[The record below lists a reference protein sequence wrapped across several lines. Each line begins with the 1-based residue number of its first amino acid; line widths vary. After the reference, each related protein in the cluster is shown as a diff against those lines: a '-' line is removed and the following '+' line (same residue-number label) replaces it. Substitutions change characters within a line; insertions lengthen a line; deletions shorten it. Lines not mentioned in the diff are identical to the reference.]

1 MLGAETMTIQLSDS
15 EKLSNSFKLMM
26 SKVYKDSKAKPYETN
41 TVFFDSEEI
50 TGIEEANEMAL
61 EWASET
67 YPNNDCIVQTIQI
80 ESCIYS
86 KVIRF
91 KAMESEEIK

>member
-1 MLGAETMTIQLSDS
+1 MIVNLTDS
-15 EKLSNSFKLMM
+15 VPLPNSFKLMM

>member
-1 MLGAETMTIQLSDS
+1 MIVNLTDS
-15 EKLSNSFKLMM
+15 VPLPNSFKLMM

-91 KAMESEEIK
+91 

>member
-1 MLGAETMTIQLSDS
+1 MTIQLSDS

>member
-91 KAMESEEIK
+91 